1 MLRNSIRQML
11 RTPVR
16 TAAFLTL
23 TGISALILSLG
34 ANLFYISKKTEDAT
48 KNSFTTIGMV
58 NQSPSGV
65 SMEKYWDPET
75 QGYAAYSREQYD
87 TPIPDSVLDI
97 EGIPYIHKPKHQP
110 FYAAYAKDYIV
121 RNTHSEVD

>member
-75 QGYAAYSREQYD
+75 
-87 TPIPDSVLDI
+87 
-97 EGIPYIHKPKHQP
+97 
-110 FYAAYAKDYIV
+110 
-121 RNTHSEVD
+121 